1 MPLFLQDLNMSH
13 QPLDDLELETL
24 EDFLESDLVHDECQ
38 NFVMAHG
45 FLTAL
50 NICPAEE
57 LPKNWLDIVFEETPK
72 FSDKKHETKII
83 NLVQRLSTDIQNE
96 LESEDEFIVPC
107 ELSLSENPEE
117 LSELQEWAS
126 GFMEGVFLTERF
138 WFESDREDIIAEL
151 LLPFMVASDLF
162 EDEEVSQI
170 KSNQKLTQSCI
181 EQIPE
186 VVTDLYLTLR
196 TEPEKKS
203 NKATQNKKGSTSKK
217 KGNKS
222 KSKKK

>member
-1 MPLFLQDLNMSH
+1 MSH

-24 EDFLESDLVHDECQ
+24 EDFLESDSVHEECQ

-50 NICPAEE
+50 SVCPAAHP
-57 LPKNWLDIVFEETPK
+57 PKNWMEIIFEQTPNFSNEKQEKQITTLLERLHLDIQK
-72 FSDKKHETKII
+72 
-83 NLVQRLSTDIQNE
+83 E

-107 ELSLSENPEE
+107 ELTLAENPEE

-138 WFESDREDIIAEL
+138 WFENDKEDAIAEL

-186 VVTDLYLTLR
+186 VVTDLYLALR
-196 TEPEKKS
+196 TEPEKKT
-203 NKATQNKKGSTSKK
+203 NKPNHNKRNTNNKKKTG
-217 KGNKS
+217 KS

>member
-1 MPLFLQDLNMSH
+1 MSH

-24 EDFLESDLVHDECQ
+24 EDFLESEQVHEECQ

-50 NICPAEE
+50 SICPAEH
-57 LPKNWLDIVFEETPK
+57 PPRNWLEILFEQAPT
-72 FSDKKHETKII
+72 FNDKNQETKITTLL
-83 NLVQRLSTDIQNE
+83 NRLFLDIQKE

-107 ELSLSENPEE
+107 ELALAESADE

-138 WFESDREDIIAEL
+138 WFETDKEDVVAEL

-203 NKATQNKKGSTSKK
+203 NKPSPSKKGGNKKKQGKNKQKK
-217 KGNKS
+217 K
-222 KSKKK
+222 

>member
-1 MPLFLQDLNMSH
+1 MSH
-13 QPLDDLELETL
+13 QPLDDFELETL
-24 EDFLESDLVHDECQ
+24 ENFLDSELVHEECQ

-50 NICPAEE
+50 SICPAEH
-57 LPKNWLDIVFEETPK
+57 LPKEWLDIIFEQTPQ
-72 FSDKKHETKII
+72 FTDKKQESKII
-83 NLVQRLSTDIQNE
+83 GLLERLLADIQKE
-96 LESEDEFIVPC
+96 LESEDGYIVPC
-107 ELSLSENPEE
+107 ELELSSNPDE

-126 GFMEGVFLTERF
+126 GFMEGVFLTERH
-138 WFESDREDIIAEL
+138 WFETEKEEAVAEL

-186 VVTDLYLTLR
+186 VVTDLYLALR
-196 TEPEKKS
+196 TEPEKKQH
-203 NKATQNKKGSTSKK
+203 KPAAPKKGSNHKK
-217 KGNKS
+217 SGKNKT
-222 KSKKK
+222 KRK

>member
-1 MPLFLQDLNMSH
+1 MSH

-24 EDFLESDLVHDECQ
+24 EDFLESDLVHEECQ

-50 NICPAEE
+50 NVCPAEH
-57 LPKNWLDIVFEETPK
+57 LPHNWLEIVFEETPN
-72 FSDKKHETKII
+72 FNDKKHETSII
-83 NLVQRLSTDIQNE
+83 NLIQRLSQDIQKE
-96 LESEDEFIVPC
+96 LESEDEFVVPC
-107 ELSLSENPEE
+107 ELSISDTPDE

-126 GFMEGVFLTERF
+126 GFMEGVFLTERY
-138 WFESDREDIIAEL
+138 WFESDREDVIAEL

-162 EDEEVSQI
+162 EDEDVSQI

-196 TEPEKKS
+196 TEPEKKH
-203 NKATQNKKGSTSKK
+203 NKGTPAKKGGNNKKKAGK
-217 KGNKS
+217 N

>member
-1 MPLFLQDLNMSH
+1 MSH
-13 QPLDDLELETL
+13 QPLDDFELETL
-24 EDFLESDLVHDECQ
+24 ENFLDSELVHEECQ

-50 NICPAEE
+50 SICPAEH
-57 LPKNWLDIVFEETPK
+57 LPKEWLDIIFEQPPQ
-72 FSDKKHETKII
+72 FADKKQESQITG
-83 NLVQRLSTDIQNE
+83 LLQRLLLDIQKE
-96 LESEDEFIVPC
+96 LESEDGFIVPC
-107 ELSLSENPEE
+107 ELELADNPEE

-126 GFMEGVFLTERF
+126 GFMEGVFLTERQ
-138 WFESDREDIIAEL
+138 WFETEKEEAVAEL

-196 TEPEKKS
+196 TEPEKKQYKPAAS
-203 NKATQNKKGSTSKK
+203 K
-217 KGNKS
+217 KGNNHKKS
-222 KSKKK
+222 GKNKSKKK